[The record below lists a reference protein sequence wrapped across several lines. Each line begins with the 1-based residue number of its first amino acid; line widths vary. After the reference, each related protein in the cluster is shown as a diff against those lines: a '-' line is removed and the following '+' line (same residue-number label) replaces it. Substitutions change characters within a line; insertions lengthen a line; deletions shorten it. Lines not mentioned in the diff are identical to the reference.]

1 MWGTEPVSQPKPAER
16 RAPGLSQLWW
26 GSLPLRVLF
35 TTLAA
40 SFLVLVLAGLLL
52 VQQARSSVVE
62 TKKNA
67 SIVEATGIHNFMSEQ
82 LRKPEARSVAV
93 YEQLTRLAEQ
103 AQEQAGQY
111 KVVIEGPAGAIL
123 SGGVTWQ
130 SVPGPLRLQVQ
141 DSDKMFVTPT
151 EVVYADNVPNEPGW
165 AIGTTL
171 VDSTGE
177 RFPVYYIF
185 PMTNEVA
192 TLKALQKAVTVTG
205 LALLGAL
212 AGIAYLVTA
221 QVVRPVRRASQTARR
236 LASGNLEER
245 MRVRGTDDIAS
256 LAVSM
261 NDMAEDLA
269 ARIRELESLSLVQR
283 RFVGDVSHELRTPMT
298 TIRMAADVLYESRDD
313 FEPQSRR
320 TVELMSTQIDRFDS
334 LLADLLEISG
344 FDAGAAVLSLDEVDL
359 GLLVAAEVEGQR
371 AFAERQGIRLRVH
384 LGAPATA
391 QMDSRRIR
399 RILRNLL
406 TNAIEHGERRPI
418 DITVGVDAHA
428 VAVAVRDRGVGF
440 QASESGLV
448 FERFWRADPSRNRVV
463 GGTGL
468 GLAIALEDAR
478 LHRGWLTAWGRPGRG
493 AQFRLT
499 LPRDPRQ
506 VLMGSPLP
514 VIPTDIDAR
523 RKTS

>member
-1 MWGTEPVSQPKPAER
+1 MSQLKRADR
-16 RAPGLSQLWW
+16 RAPGLAQLWW

-35 TTLAA
+35 TTVAA
-40 SFLVLVLAGLLL
+40 SFFVLVLAGLLL
-52 VQQARSSVVE
+52 VQQARSSIVE
-62 TKKNA
+62 TKRDA
-67 SIVEATGIHNFMSEQ
+67 SITEATGIHNFMAGQ
-82 LRKPEARSVAV
+82 LRQPESRSIAV
-93 YEQLTRLAEQ
+93 YEQLNSLAEQ

-111 KVVIEGPAGAIL
+111 KVVIDGPAGAIL
-123 SGGVTWQ
+123 SGGITWE
-130 SVPGPLRLQVQ
+130 SVPASLQMRVEG
-141 DSDKMFVTPT
+141 SDEMFVTPT
-151 EVVYADNVPNEPGW
+151 EVVYADDAPSEPGW
-165 AIGTTL
+165 AVGTTL
-171 VDSTGE
+171 MDSTGE

-192 TLKALQKAVTVTG
+192 TLKALQRAVTVTG

-212 AGIAYLVTA
+212 TAIAYLVTV
-221 QVVRPVRRASQTARR
+221 QVVRPVRKASQTARR

-269 ARIRELESLSLVQR
+269 ARIRELETLSLVQR

-334 LLADLLEISG
+334 LLADLLEISR

-359 GLLVAAEVEGQR
+359 GLIVASEVEGQR
-371 AFAERQGIRLRVH
+371 AFAERQGIELRIH
-384 LGAPATA
+384 LGEPATA
-391 QMDSRRIR
+391 LMDSRRIR

-406 TNAIEHGERRPI
+406 TNAIEHGEGRPI
-418 DITVGVDAHA
+418 DITVGADAHA

-468 GLAIALEDAR
+468 GLAIALEDAH

-499 LPRDPRQ
+499 LPRDPRH

-523 RKTS
+523 RTTT